1 MDCPK
6 CKSEMEFADIGGIH
20 VSRCLQCRGI
30 WFKEDGHQ
38 RLRKIKGSQAID
50 IGDAEIGRSFD
61 DALDI
66 PCPVC
71 GEIMQRAADPS
82 QSHIVFEAC
91 AAGHG
96 VFFDAGEYKDYK
108 ERTLGDFFKKIF

>member
-30 WFKEDGHQ
+30 WFKGDGHL

-50 IGDAEIGRSFD
+50 IGDAEIGKAFD

-66 PCPVC
+66 PCPQC
-71 GEIMQRAADPS
+71 GGTMARASDPS
-82 QSHIVFEAC
+82 QPHIVFEAC

-108 ERTLGDFFKKIF
+108 ERTLGDLFKKLF

>member
-38 RLRKIKGSQAID
+38 RLRKINGSQAID
-50 IGDAEIGRSFD
+50 IGEAEIGRSFD

-71 GEIMQRAADPS
+71 GETMRRAADPS
-82 QSHIVFEAC
+82 HSHIVFEAC
-91 AAGHG
+91 SAGHG

-108 ERTLGDFFKKIF
+108 ERTLGDYFKKLF

>member
-1 MDCPK
+1 LDCPK

-38 RLRKIKGSQAID
+38 KLRKLKGSQAID
-50 IGDAEIGRSFD
+50 IGDAEIGKSFD
-61 DALDI
+61 DAVDI
-66 PCPVC
+66 PCPEC
-71 GEIMQRAADPS
+71 GAIMQRVSDRS
-82 QSHIVFEAC
+82 QAHIVLEAC
-91 AAGHG
+91 ADGHG

-108 ERTLGDFFKKIF
+108 ERTVGDLFKKLF